1 MATRSDFYGDAV
13 VSHYIDSL
21 RRNVSSSPD
30 YESWEYTESPYFN
43 RQTDD
48 WTSYPVKE
56 RIFAGVMSD
65 PALAALYS
73 KFYTAPGETVTSRDY
88 YGTATKDQG
97 DNSFL
102 SDMADPLKFAAMAAG
117 LGFGGSALFGSGAA
131 GGGAGFGGLLDTA
144 LPAEMFSGGGFGGLL
159 DTALPAEMFGGSG
172 AAGAAGGGGLGDFF
186 YGDYTG
192 EAWIDDM
199 LNNLSGN
206 GFSSTTA
213 NPSTWLSGVTGDA
226 SWMQPNGLQ
235 KLFMD
240 MGIDPSKLTGNV
252 GSSLLRSLFTGSGGA
267 NSGSYSFP
275 FADVLKGVLE
285 YSGQKDYQSELLRLM
300 DKSIEYSDP
309 FRTQRP
315 RYFEPLYDAAT
326 KGIGGTPYGESIA
339 NSTLRKL
346 SSTGDAGYDISGLGA
361 NTLAKN
367 LNSASMDYVKNIAPL
382 AGAQF
387 GGNASQSIT
396 SMGPAAAGAGLA
408 AQGGLGAAFEAA
420 NRGSQPSA
428 LEQLFGQQKNQNLG
442 QALFS
447 F

>member
-48 WTSYPVKE
+48 WTTYPVKE

-117 LGFGGSALFGSGAA
+117 LGFGGSALFGDGGLSGLF
-131 GGGAGFGGLLDTA
+131 GGGGLSDAAMVGESLGSVGGA
-144 LPAEMFSGGGFGGLL
+144 S
-159 DTALPAEMFGGSG
+159 S
-172 AAGAAGGGGLGDFF
+172 AAGAAGGGGLSDFF
-186 YGDYTG
+186 YGDFTG

-199 LNNLSGN
+199 LGNLSGN
-206 GFSSTTA
+206 GFGSTTA
-213 NPSTWLSGVTGDA
+213 DPSTWLSGITGDA

-240 MGIDPSKLTGNV
+240 MGVDPSKLAGNA
-252 GSSLLRSLFTGSGGA
+252 GSSLLRNLFSGAGGA

-275 FADVLKGVLE
+275 FADVLKGLME
-285 YSGQKDYQSELLRLM
+285 YGGQKDYQSELMRLM

-309 FRTQRP
+309 FRSQRP

-326 KGIGGTPYGESIA
+326 KGIGGTPYGDSIA

-420 NRGSQPSA
+420 NRGNQPSA

>member
-1 MATRSDFYGDAV
+1 MPATTVGNFILDEYLRDPSFYGKQLWNPATEDPYTDPVVRQRIYNQLKASGQLQPSFDAMTGPE
-13 VSHYIDSL
+13 
-21 RRNVSSSPD
+21 SSWTAAGTDYNSALNIPD
-30 YESWEYTESPYFN
+30 
-43 RQTDD
+43 
-48 WTSYPVKE
+48 
-56 RIFAGVMSD
+56 
-65 PALAALYS
+65 
-73 KFYTAPGETVTSRDY
+73 APDRD
-88 YGTATKDQG
+88 Q
-97 DNSFL
+97 SFL
-102 SDMADPLKFAAMAAG
+102 SEMAPIIAPFAGAIGGAG
-117 LGFGGSALFGSGAA
+117 WLSSLL
-131 GGGAGFGGLLDTA
+131 GGGAGAAGFGGLLDTA

-159 DTALPAEMFGGSG
+159 DTALPAEMFGGG
-172 AAGAAGGGGLGDFF
+172 MLDTALPAGMFGGNSTGNLFNDPLMGMWDESFGGLSGDGLANLYKEFGISPTMSLPGVGDI
-186 YGDYTG
+186 YGSG
-192 EAWIDDM
+192 SSI
-199 LNNLSGN
+199 LKNIGNL
-206 GFSSTTA
+206 
-213 NPSTWLSGVTGDA
+213 L
-226 SWMQPNGLQ
+226 PNGAGTAGSLLA
-235 KLFMD
+235 KLF
-240 MGIDPSKLTGNV
+240 I
-252 GSSLLRSLFTGSGGA
+252 GSGGA

-275 FADVLKGVLE
+275 FADVLKGLLE

-326 KGIGGTPYGESIA
+326 KGIGGTPYGDSIA

-367 LNSASMDYVKNIAPL
+367 LNSASMDYVKNLAPL

-420 NRGSQPSA
+420 NRGNQPSA